1 MNKLKIEELKLLSD
15 ELYLQA
21 IKNLKLKKFMRD
33 SQKPKEIKKNL
44 IIQSLGLTSLE
55 KEELLI
61 KLKKLGD
68 KSFNDFVNQDTPWEG
83 DNECIVFSREFTARK
98 NLILINCIS
107 DLIEN
112 YSKLNAY
119 RLQKEYRSNLES
131 LIEMITPRRNV
142 LYDLLYFLELRK
154 KIQGYI
160 AVKQR
165 HGIKHKIFFDI
176 LRERADANGKWN
188 SLTVAVQDVY
198 VEVIAKFKEIDEQ
211 YVEKKLK
218 KVEDKKQIVSKEKE
232 ELEWII
238 DNLEARKAKKIEGSH
253 DGETLNSAKKRQ
265 KKLAEELQPLEMQI
279 SKYIDAKKYGY
290 PFESL
295 GREIL
300 FNSDIELSLINCLR
314 DNKEIMSQ
322 VIANRAELKSK
333 D

>member
-1 MNKLKIEELKLLSD
+1 MNKPKIEELNLLSD

-55 KEELLI
+55 KEQLLI
-61 KLKKLGD
+61 KLKKLDD
-68 KSFNDFVNQDTPWEG
+68 KSFNDSLNQSTPWEG
-83 DNECIVFSREFTARK
+83 DEFIVLSKEFTAIK
-98 NLILINCIS
+98 NLILINQVEG
-107 DLIEN
+107 LIEN
-112 YSKLNAY
+112 YSKLSAY
-119 RLQKEYRSNLES
+119 KLQKEYRSNLES

-165 HGIKHKIFFDI
+165 HRVKHKIFFDI
-176 LRERADANGKWN
+176 LKEHAQKNGKWN
-188 SLTVAVQDVY
+188 SLSMAVQDVCA
-198 VEVIAKFKEIDEQ
+198 EVIAKFREMDEQ
-211 YVEKKLK
+211 YIEVQLK
-218 KVEDKKQIVSKEKE
+218 KIQDKKQIASKEKE
-232 ELEWII
+232 ELEGII
-238 DNLEARKAKKIEGSH
+238 DNVKARKAKNIEGSH
-253 DGETLNSAKKRQ
+253 DSETLSSAKKRQ
-265 KKLAEELQPLEMQI
+265 RKLAEELQPLEMQI
-279 SKYIDAKKYGY
+279 AKYTDAKKHGY

-322 VIANRAELKSK
+322 VIANRDELKSK

>member
-1 MNKLKIEELKLLSD
+1 MNKLKIEELNLLSD

-55 KEELLI
+55 KEQLLI

-68 KSFNDFVNQDTPWEG
+68 KSFNDSLNQSTPWEG
-83 DNECIVFSREFTARK
+83 DDFIVLNKEFTARK
-98 NLILINCIS
+98 NLILINNIEC
-107 DLIEN
+107 LIEN
-112 YSKLNAY
+112 YSKLSAY
-119 RLQKEYRSNLES
+119 KLQKEYRSNLEG
-131 LIEMITPRRNV
+131 LIEMITPRLNV

-160 AVKQR
+160 AIKQR
-165 HGIKHKIFFDI
+165 HGVKHKIFFDI
-176 LRERADANGKWN
+176 LTERAEKNGKWD
-188 SLTVAVQDVY
+188 SLSMAVQDVCT
-198 VEVIAKFKEIDEQ
+198 EVIAKFQEMDEQ
-211 YVEKKLK
+211 YVEAQLK

-238 DNLEARKAKKIEGSH
+238 DNLEARRAKKIEGSN

-265 KKLAEELQPLEMQI
+265 KKLVEELQLLEMQI

-300 FNSDIELSLINCLR
+300 FNNNDIHLSLLNCLR
-314 DNKEIMSQ
+314 NNKDIMSQ
-322 VIANRAELKSK
+322 VIANREMPQLKE
-333 D
+333 